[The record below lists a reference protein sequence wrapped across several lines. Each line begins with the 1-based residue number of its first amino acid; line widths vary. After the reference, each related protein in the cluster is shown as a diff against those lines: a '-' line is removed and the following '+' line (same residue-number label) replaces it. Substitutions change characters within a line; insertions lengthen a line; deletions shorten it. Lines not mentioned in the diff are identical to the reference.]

1 MLVSDIMHAKV
12 RTAGA
17 EDTFA
22 DVAKVMRSNGI
33 SSVVVLEKGK
43 KLAGIVTERDIVN
56 LVAAGGDPHS
66 VKVAHGMT
74 RRGLETVGPKVDIAE
89 AADKMV
95 SLNIRHLPVVDRG
108 KVVGIGSIPGPDE
121 MGRRG
126 AQRRTRDAR
135 HRQVPEGAPRG
146 ERAPEATPDERLRPA
161 QPSVRSGRGAVVARG
176 AAEGLARML
185 EGAELR
191 DVAREQER
199 HGPIEGDPH
208 LPTQRRHVEQVVR
221 AVQDQAAKPFTRIP
235 IGSATPS

>member
-1 MLVSDIMHAKV
+1 MQVSDIMHAKV
-12 RTAGA
+12 RTADA

-108 KVVGIGSIPGPDE
+108 KVVGIISI
-121 MGRRG
+121 
-126 AQRRTRDAR
+126 RDL
-135 HRQVPEGAPRG
+135 
-146 ERAPEATPDERLRPA
+146 TKW
-161 QPSVRSGRGAVVARG
+161 
-176 AAEGLARML
+176 AAEELSGGHEMPDIARSQKAL
-185 EGAELR
+185 HAASEL
-191 DVAREQER
+191 QK
-199 HGPIEGDPH
+199 
-208 LPTQRRHVEQVVR
+208 QRQMN
-221 AVQDQAAKPFTRIP
+221 A
-235 IGSATPS
+235 